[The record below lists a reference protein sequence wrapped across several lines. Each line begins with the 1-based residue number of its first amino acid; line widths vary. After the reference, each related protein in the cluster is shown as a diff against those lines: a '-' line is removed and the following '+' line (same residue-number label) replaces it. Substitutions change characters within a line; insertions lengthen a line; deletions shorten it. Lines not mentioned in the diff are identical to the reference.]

1 MPDEHHLELFDYC
14 KSDNNILIGIAIDS
28 TKLINELLYDKVEFD
43 SHQITDEITI
53 YKDYLED
60 LQSVMDYCG
69 IKFSMDGILD
79 ELFENTCETR
89 KLYLESILYYKLN
102 QEGKV
107 INEFNLIIKHFD
119 DFLHQHSEDIYSY
132 DILSNNEDF
141 SESNVIISTH
151 LTREEL
157 PKFKRFLK

>member
-1 MPDEHHLELFDYC
+1 MPDDDHLELFDYC
-14 KSDNNILIGIAIDS
+14 IADNNILIGVAIDS
-28 TKLINELLYDKVEFD
+28 SRLIHYLSVDKVEFD
-43 SHQITDEITI
+43 SYQITDDISI
-53 YKDYLED
+53 YKDYIEE
-60 LQSVMDYCG
+60 LQSVIDYCG
-69 IKFSMDGILD
+69 IKSSIDTILD

-89 KLYLESILYYKLN
+89 KLYLESVLYYKTN
-102 QEGKV
+102 QEGRV
-107 INEFNLIIKHFD
+107 INEFNLNFKHFD

-157 PKFKRFLK
+157 SKFKRFLI

>member
-1 MPDEHHLELFDYC
+1 MPDEDYMELFDYC
-14 KSDNNILIGIAIDS
+14 ETDYNILIGVAIDS
-28 TKLINELLYDKVEFD
+28 KKTINYLSNDGAEFD
-43 SHQITDEITI
+43 SYQITDDISI
-53 YKDYLED
+53 YKDYIKD
-60 LQSVMDYCG
+60 LQSVIDYCG
-69 IKFSMDGILD
+69 IKSSIDTILD

-89 KLYLESILYYKLN
+89 KLYLESVLYYKTN
-102 QEGKV
+102 QEGRL
-107 INEFNLIIKHFD
+107 INEFNLNFKHFD

-157 PKFKRFLK
+157 SKFDEFLI